1 VSTEKA
7 EKPVKAK
14 VTKADAPE
22 SEASTAS
29 ATEVEAVETP
39 EAAPIAEKPAKAA
52 APTAKKKAAKPA
64 ASEVKAEISRIGAR
78 KIRQGIVVSNKMMK
92 TVTVKIERRVQHPL
106 YGKIVLRTEKF
117 KAHDE
122 TNMCDVGDV
131 VELMETRPLSR
142 EKRFRVTRI
151 VEKVK

>member
-1 VSTEKA
+1 MRTEKA
-7 EKPVKAK
+7 DKAEEAK
-14 VTKADAPE
+14 V
-22 SEASTAS
+22 
-29 ATEVEAVETP
+29 ET
-39 EAAPIAEKPAKAA
+39 AEKAEAPKAEKAAKA
-52 APTAKKKAAKPA
+52 PAKKKAAAKPKVEKA
-64 ASEVKAEISRIGAR
+64 AKAESSRKGAR
-78 KIRQGIVVSNKMMK
+78 KVRQGIVVSNKMMK

-122 TNMCDVGDV
+122 SNMCDVGDV

>member
-1 VSTEKA
+1 MSTENAEKA
-7 EKPVKAK
+7 EKAEKTVKAK
-14 VTKADAPE
+14 ATKA
-22 SEASTAS
+22 
-29 ATEVEAVETP
+29 
-39 EAAPIAEKPAKAA
+39 EAADTETVEVAEKPAKAA
-52 APTAKKKAAKPA
+52 PARKTAHKAKTVKPA
-64 ASEVKAEISRIGAR
+64 KVESSRKGAR
-78 KIRQGIVVSNKMMK
+78 KVRQGIVVSNKMMK

>member
-1 VSTEKA
+1 MKKETEEKVETAEKPVKAAKPAAAPKKKPAAKAKA
-7 EKPVKAK
+7 EKPVKA
-14 VTKADAPE
+14 E
-22 SEASTAS
+22 GSRAST
-29 ATEVEAVETP
+29 
-39 EAAPIAEKPAKAA
+39 
-52 APTAKKKAAKPA
+52 
-64 ASEVKAEISRIGAR
+64 R
-78 KIRQGIVVSNKMMK
+78 KLRQGIVVSNKMSK

-106 YGKIVLRTEKF
+106 YGKIVLRTERF

-122 TNMCDVGDV
+122 TNMCDVGDT

>member
-1 VSTEKA
+1 MSTEKA

-14 VTKADAPE
+14 VAKSEAPE
-22 SEASTAS
+22 TEAT
-29 ATEVEAVETP
+29 EAVETA
-39 EAAPIAEKPAKAA
+39 EAAPKAEKPAKAA
-52 APTAKKKAAKPA
+52 AAPAKKRTAGKR
-64 ASEVKAEISRIGAR
+64 KAEKGAKVEGSREGTR
-78 KIRQGIVVSNKMMK
+78 KTRQGIVVSNKMMK
-92 TVTVKIERRVQHPL
+92 TVTVKIERRVQHAL

-151 VEKVK
+151 LEKVK

>member
-1 VSTEKA
+1 MSTEKA
-7 EKPVKAK
+7 EK
-14 VTKADAPE
+14 
-22 SEASTAS
+22 
-29 ATEVEAVETP
+29 
-39 EAAPIAEKPAKAA
+39 AEKPAKAKVAKAESTETVDATEA
-52 APTAKKKAAKPA
+52 APKTEKPARAPAAKKRAEKA
-64 ASEVKAEISRIGAR
+64 EKAPKREISRVGAR
-78 KIRQGIVVSNKMMK
+78 KMRQGIVVSNKMMK

-122 TNMCDVGDV
+122 TNMCDIGDV

>member
-1 VSTEKA
+1 MSTEKA
-7 EKPVKAK
+7 EKPAKAK
-14 VTKADAPE
+14 VAKAE
-22 SEASTAS
+22 
-29 ATEVEAVETP
+29 ATETVEEVAG
-39 EAAPIAEKPAKAA
+39 APKIEKPAKAA
-52 APTAKKKAAKPA
+52 AAPAKKKVAKPKTDKAAKT
-64 ASEVKAEISRIGAR
+64 ETSRTGAR
-78 KIRQGIVVSNKMMK
+78 KMRQGIVVSNKMMK

-122 TNMCDVGDV
+122 TNMCDIGDV